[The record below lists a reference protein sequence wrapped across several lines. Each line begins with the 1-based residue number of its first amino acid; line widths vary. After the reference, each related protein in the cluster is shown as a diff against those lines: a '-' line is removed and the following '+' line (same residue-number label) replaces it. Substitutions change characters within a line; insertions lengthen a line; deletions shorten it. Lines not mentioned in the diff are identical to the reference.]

1 MGIIMTLMWQCNEM
15 QWTFSTQY
23 DVMEYLWNHCGLID
37 VLHWLW
43 NKNELIMNRK
53 LELLKTVG
61 GLKNELSMEY
71 VGITE

>member
-23 DVMEYLWNHCGLID
+23 YVMEYLWNHCGLID